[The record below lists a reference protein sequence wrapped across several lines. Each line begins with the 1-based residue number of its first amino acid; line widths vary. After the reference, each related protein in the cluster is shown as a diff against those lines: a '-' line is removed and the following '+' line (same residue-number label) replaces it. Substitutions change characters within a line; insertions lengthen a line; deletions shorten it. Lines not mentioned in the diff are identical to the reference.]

1 MSMEGTPAIAQLKL
15 SREDSMPIEVID
27 QMSQNS
33 LIESEK
39 LDDDSED
46 KSPTREEPP
55 KKKAKDEVEPIAE
68 EEKIPEKKE

>member
-1 MSMEGTPAIAQLKL
+1 MEGTPAIAELKL

-27 QMSQNS
+27 QKSQNS

-39 LDDDSED
+39 LDDDSEG
-46 KSPTREEPP
+46 KSTPREEPP
-55 KKKAKDEVEPIAE
+55 TEKAKDEVEPKVE

>member
-1 MSMEGTPAIAQLKL
+1 MEGTPAIAELKL

-27 QMSQNS
+27 QKSQNS

-39 LDDDSED
+39 LDGDSEG
-46 KSPTREEPP
+46 KSTPREEPP
-55 KKKAKDEVEPIAE
+55 TEKAKDEVEPKVE